1 MPIADTPGTWNP
13 TIWAGATWDV
23 TLGPITVGTAVAN
36 LTGYDARLMARESYP
51 GTVVA
56 LNMGTADGSI
66 VLGGTAG
73 TVRLIQTATQTA
85 ALGSAAGYATVQY
98 VYDLELQSGGG
109 EVTRLLQG
117 IITVAPEST
126 R

>member
-1 MPIADTPGTWNP
+1 MPLADTPGSWNP
-13 TIWAGATWDV
+13 TIYAGATWDI

-36 LTGYDARLMARESYP
+36 LTGYDARLKARESYP
-51 GTVVA
+51 GTAVA
-56 LNMGTADGSI
+56 LSMGTADGSI

-73 TVRLIQTATQTA
+73 TVRLVQTATQTA
-85 ALGSAAGYATVQY
+85 ALGSAAGYVQTQY
-98 VYDLELQSGGG
+98 VYDLELQSAGG

-117 IITVAPEST
+117 LLTVQPEAT

>member
-13 TIWAGATWDV
+13 TIYSGATWDI
-23 TLGPITVGTAVAN
+23 TLGPITAGTAVVD

-51 GTVVA
+51 GTAVA
-56 LNMGTADGSI
+56 LSMGTASGI
-66 VLGGTAG
+66 TLGGTAG
-73 TVRLIQTATQTA
+73 TVRLVQTATQTA
-85 ALGSAAGYATVQY
+85 TLGSATGQVATQY
-98 VYDLELQSGGG
+98 VYDLELQSAGG

-117 IITVAPEST
+117 VLTVQPEAT

>member
-1 MPIADTPGTWNP
+1 MPLADTPGTWNP

-23 TLGPITVGTAVAN
+23 TLGPITNGTAVVD

-56 LNMGTADGSI
+56 LSMGTADGSI

-73 TVRLIQTATQTA
+73 TIRLVQTATQTA
-85 ALGSAAGYATVQY
+85 ALGSATGQVQTQY

>member
-1 MPIADTPGTWNP
+1 MPIADTPGNWNVN
-13 TIWAGATWDV
+13 IYAGATFDRTI
-23 TLGPITVGTAVAN
+23 TLGTAYD

-51 GTVVA
+51 GTAVA
-56 LNMGTADGSI
+56 LTMGTADGSI

-73 TVRLIQTATQTA
+73 TIRLIQTATQTA
-85 ALGSAAGYATVQY
+85 ALGSAAGYETASY
-98 VYDLELQSGGG
+98 VYDLELESGGG

-117 IITVAPEST
+117 LITVLPEAT

>member
-1 MPIADTPGTWNP
+1 MPIVDTPGVWNVN
-13 TIWAGATWDV
+13 IYAGATFDR
-23 TLGPITVGTAVAN
+23 TISLGTAYD

-51 GTVVA
+51 GTAVMIS
-56 LNMGTADGSI
+56 MGTADGSI
-66 VLGGTAG
+66 VVGGTAG

-85 ALGSAAGYATVQY
+85 ALGSAAGYVTANY
-98 VYDLELQSGGG
+98 VYDLELESGGG

-117 IITVAPEST
+117 VISIQPEAT